1 MTIDCGTTCI
11 DKFWV
16 ACIIDYR
23 LFLVTNIDLIAQET
37 MTLFSYAIVEVDKVE
52 KIESTLPLKPL
63 VSAMIT
69 IMHLKVTWNSVRE
82 RLEKAGMFNYLCWT
96 QSITSGKNA

>member
-1 MTIDCGTTCI
+1 
-11 DKFWV
+11 V

-23 LFLVTNIDLIAQET
+23 LFLVTNIDLITQET
-37 MTLFSYAIVEVDKVE
+37 MTLFSYVIVEVDKVE
-52 KIESTLPLKPL
+52 KLESTLPLKPL

-69 IMHLKVTWNSVRE
+69 MHLKVTWNSARE
-82 RLEKAGMFNYLCWT
+82 RLEKAGMFDYLCWI